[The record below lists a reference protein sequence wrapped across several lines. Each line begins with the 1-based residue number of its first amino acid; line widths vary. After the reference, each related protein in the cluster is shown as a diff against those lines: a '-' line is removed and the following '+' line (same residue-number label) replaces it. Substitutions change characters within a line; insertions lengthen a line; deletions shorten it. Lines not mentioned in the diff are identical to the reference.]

1 MIAPVSYF
9 KGMYLIVFLGLER
22 DEMLFCIAQ
31 LDNLNKITILDDKVQ
46 KYCLSKDP
54 EIVENEVQ
62 MYRLTIISPKHILN
76 EKIYVAIDDMAHF
89 TRPYFAHGGDAVY
102 IRDSNGNPMEAFI
115 KGFYWHILINALVV
129 AVGDGGDKLYD
140 TWEVWDFSNQ
150 IKFREA

>member
-1 MIAPVSYF
+1 MVAPVSYF
-9 KGMYLIVFLGLER
+9 KGMYLIVFLGLEG

-31 LDNLNKITILDDKVQ
+31 LDNLNKITILDGNVQ

-62 MYRLTIISPKHILN
+62 MYRLTIISPKHKMN

-89 TRPYFAHGGDAVY
+89 TRPYFSQGGDAVY
-102 IRDSNGNPMEAFI
+102 IRDSNGNPLEAFI
-115 KGFYWHILINALVV
+115 KGFYWDILVDCLVV
-129 AVGDGGDKLYD
+129 AVGDGGAVLYD
-140 TWEVWDFSNQ
+140 TWDVKEFSEH